1 MCLPPKIEATHFAA
15 ATLAW
20 ITHSTHL
27 AFSPVESEPD
37 VPDDGRDVGHPQ
49 SDRLLLSAL
58 LSGRGSLHS
67 DHTCHAPRL
76 PLPHWVYTLLE
87 ERSTSLAS
95 KRKQFDFCSFHAY
108 FVESHVKVAYIYV
121 RRNSAFRRLGGR
133 ALVASYVTLCNHI
146 VGK

>member
-1 MCLPPKIEATHFAA
+1 MCFFMCLPPKIEATHFAA

-95 KRKQFDFCSFHAY
+95 KRKQFDFLLFSRVFCRITCKGSVHIRTEKFRIQTTRWSR
-108 FVESHVKVAYIYV
+108 FG
-121 RRNSAFRRLGGR
+121 RQLRNS
-133 ALVASYVTLCNHI
+133 V
-146 VGK
+146 